1 MYWLIRALLLLSS
14 IGGLASAS
22 KEIEGVFTSINSISL
37 LSQTTN
43 DKGPF
48 NFYTVEMGWSLD
60 PQTAETGDYFLL
72 TMPYVF
78 EVRIT
83 DEETLVDYFD
93 ILFNG
98 GQTLASCD
106 VDQAAGKSLETVIQ
120 CEITANLE
128 DLDTLTGTV
137 SFVVVFDGGCRTATI
152 EAGSHWVSG
161 TNTVYFNGNL
171 QGKVDLGKITSR
183 NTDLTQYAQ
192 DVSRA
197 ISDGDSLLY
206 YSPQVFCSNAGGVSS
221 GTINLTLTDAPFV
234 DGTSELYYSDEMSPY
249 LYPVYA
255 SEIPSTQLTSSSST
269 TLVYAF
275 GAISNKARLWWS
287 TFIDTAVSTR
297 YIIEVGVTV
306 TCSSKNQGPIKTETA
321 SLKRSYSLV
330 HGTAGGSGSG
340 GRKYLF
346 NSAKMFL
353 LY

>member
-1 MYWLIRALLLLSS
+1 MFENST
-14 IGGLASAS
+14 GGLASAS
-22 KEIEGVFTSINSISL
+22 KEIEGVFTSIKSISL

-60 PQTAETGDYFLL
+60 AQTAETGDYFLL

-106 VDQAAGKSLETVIQ
+106 VDQAAGKSLETMIQ

-171 QGKVDLGKITSR
+171 QGKVDLGKIETGR
-183 NTDLTQYAQ
+183 MDLTETAQ
-192 DVSRA
+192 SVARA
-197 ISDGDSLLY
+197 ISGGESLMY
-206 YSPQVFCSNAGGVSS
+206 YSPQLFCSNAGGVSS
-221 GTINLTLTDAPFV
+221 GTITLTLTGAPFV

-255 SEIPSTQLTSSSST
+255 SEIPSTQLTSSSSK
-269 TLVYAF
+269 TLEYAF

-287 TFIDTAVSTR
+287 TFIDSSVSAEFN
-297 YIIEVGVTV
+297 IEVDVKV
-306 TCSSKNQGPIKTETA
+306 TCSKKRQYNFETESA
-321 SLKRSYSLV
+321 RLKETYTLV

-340 GRKYLF
+340 GRKQDNCHSYF
-346 NSAKMFL
+346 N